1 MVAKPTQPR
10 VSKPEAENLEMA
22 ESADIARTDASGHT
36 IQKKD
41 FHQHYSRDD
50 LQTDGT
56 QPKNDP
62 TRFLFLTLQLPKK
75 AELHFHF
82 LFLFKI

>member
-1 MVAKPTQPR
+1 MEWLPSLPKSIKAR
-10 VSKPEAENLEMA
+10 AENLEMA

-41 FHQHYSRDD
+41 FHQHYNRDD

-62 TRFLFLTLQLPKK
+62 TRFLFLTLEFP
-75 AELHFHF
+75 
-82 LFLFKI
+82 